1 MSIRRKIAG
10 LGWKLARY
18 RLVGEELP
26 ATAGIVIGAPHTSNW
41 DFVAFLG
48 VSWSFDMPMKVL
60 VKKSWFGGPLAPLF
74 RALGGVPVDR
84 DNPQNVVP
92 NLVAAAEKGSRF
104 KLVIAPKGTR
114 GQRPYWKSGFYRI
127 AHQAG
132 LPLTLASIDGARREV
147 EVGPTLRLTGDVSA
161 DMDLIRQFYA
171 DKGGVHPHLRCEPQ
185 LREELRSES

>member
-1 MSIRRKIAG
+1 MSIRGKIAG
-10 LGWKLARY
+10 LGWRLSGY
-18 RLVGEELP
+18 RLVGEALP
-26 ATAGIVIGAPHTSNW
+26 PTAGIVSGAPHTSNW

-48 VSWSFDMPMKVL
+48 VSWSFDVPMKVL
-60 VKKSWFGGPLAPLF
+60 VKKSWFRGPLAPLL

-84 DNPQNVVP
+84 DNPQNVVAD
-92 NLVAAAEKGSRF
+92 LVAAAEQGSRF

-114 GQRPYWKSGFYRI
+114 KQRPYWKSGFYRI

-147 EVGPTLRLTGDVSA
+147 EVGPTLQLSGDVGS

-171 DKGGVHPHLRCEPQ
+171 DKAGVHPQLRCEPR
-185 LREELRSES
+185 LREEQRPES